1 MAERLT
7 VTKELVTSFRKEQ
20 SHWQLVIQGLRL
32 AAIGV
37 GLSALGVVLTFLGPT
52 LGTYLPDRLIAAVM
66 AIGVFCNSSGL
77 IAMLI
82 GFAQCLVVPR
92 VNCQILLLAALLLAM
107 YAASGPL
114 SSLVI
119 LSNPQM
125 RGSERLT
132 SEVTRQVAERA
143 KERTLANIP
152 YSAGASILLGV
163 FMLSLAAYI
172 GSEDLM
178 KRIHLWW
185 LVQYGGSLAMLVVVA
200 GVAWLFS
207 ILDMPF
213 IGAMIT
219 IVVLVVFG
227 GFLISLIY
235 RVLRQTADELDKVSK
250 FAAKQGATPA
260 KKKPPTRSTP

>member
-1 MAERLT
+1 
-7 VTKELVTSFRKEQ
+7 
-20 SHWQLVIQGLRL
+20 
-32 AAIGV
+32 
-37 GLSALGVVLTFLGPT
+37 
-52 LGTYLPDRLIAAVM
+52 
-66 AIGVFCNSSGL
+66 
-77 IAMLI
+77 
-82 GFAQCLVVPR
+82 
-92 VNCQILLLAALLLAM
+92 M

-219 IVVLVVFG
+219 IVVFG

-235 RVLRQTADELDKVSK
+235 RVLRQSADELDKVSK